1 MSLVLLIIAE
11 IGVSS
16 AQLIDFMQKKK
27 WCIIH
32 PLFMWA
38 DTEHEPE
45 RVISKIGN
53 HHDDT
58 CNLWVEF
65 CFVVVVAL
73 SEILICM

>member
-27 WCIIH
+27 WRIIH

-45 RVISKIGN
+45 RVIS
-53 HHDDT
+53 
-58 CNLWVEF
+58 
-65 CFVVVVAL
+65 
-73 SEILICM
+73 